1 MITSWNVTQLLT
13 FQIEADV
20 SIHATRMHQYHLTM
34 VIASNLV
41 NGFGVFLIQIVY
53 GIHSTNFYVIKCDP
67 QFFQICMSR
76 NIVHNWIES
85 GVAISAISISY
96 SSKYGAIKS
105 TWKTFYDI
113 CLINS
118 ILRVKKRSGISQVY
132 FSTIF
137 GTIDSVWYIAVS
149 KGWIHHISV
158 WLHK

>member
-41 NGFGVFLIQIVY
+41 NGFSVFLIQIVY
-53 GIHSTNFYVIKCDP
+53 GIHSTK
-67 QFFQICMSR
+67 FFQICMSR

-118 ILRVKKRSGISQVY
+118 ILRVKKRSGINQVY

-137 GTIDSVWYIAVS
+137 GIIDSVWYIAVS